1 MATMGTTYKGVI
13 EQMPIESLQGMVK
26 LVNDI
31 AGNKNSDVESVFK
44 EVGESVAGGLIR
56 NVTTSVPVLGSNMLK
71 QLSKFGDPAAYQ
83 KMDIPSFV
91 ASSMGYTVMIPEAIT
106 GKDYK
111 VVDSR
116 GREKMYYPGDQNLQY
131 AEAFGLIKPPDEIDL
146 FLSAK
151 GANFRSVEKGET
163 YENLSIDPSDPTSFV
178 GKVKFGEDME
188 VMVAAARGGGG
199 LMNDFLV
206 KAYPALK
213 NLKSPVL
220 IKRIIDEANAF
231 QKSYVRDNVTIAVSE
246 GKKVQIQT
254 DFDLLDSG
262 VSVKTVMQG
271 QNKEVT
277 VKTSLLDL
285 LLRSGERGEAQERF
299 LLDVFDLDPVTMD
312 EAKKNKLDKIEA
324 LRAKGFNVNVPS
336 VE

>member
-1 MATMGTTYKGVI
+1 
-13 EQMPIESLQGMVK
+13 
-26 LVNDI
+26 
-31 AGNKNSDVESVFK
+31 
-44 EVGESVAGGLIR
+44 
-56 NVTTSVPVLGSNMLK
+56 
-71 QLSKFGDPAAYQ
+71 
-83 KMDIPSFV
+83 
-91 ASSMGYTVMIPEAIT
+91 
-106 GKDYK
+106 
-111 VVDSR
+111 
-116 GREKMYYPGDQNLQY
+116 
-131 AEAFGLIKPPDEIDL
+131 
-146 FLSAK
+146 
-151 GANFRSVEKGET
+151 
-163 YENLSIDPSDPTSFV
+163 
-178 GKVKFGEDME
+178 
-188 VMVAAARGGGG
+188 
-199 LMNDFLV
+199 MNDFLV

-246 GKKVQIQT
+246 GKKVEIQT
-254 DFDLLDSG
+254 NFDLLDSG